1 MDEMNEDMHP
11 PGPVGDTMFSSLPES
26 QVIAGDL
33 IFRWWWQTAAQVSK
47 ASTNCLFK
55 PLPVVTPSPTGS
67 WARNLWLATSD
78 GIFMNHGL
86 FLDEGVFVH
95 ECLSLPGISRAACK
109 AYALRCL
116 Q

>member
-11 PGPVGDTMFSSLPES
+11 PGSVGDTMFSSLPES

-55 PLPVVTPSPTGS
+55 PLPVVSPSLTGS

-109 AYALRCL
+109 AYPLRCL